1 MDADKAAENL
11 TVIRQLMER
20 PIRYSTMSG
29 LSGILAGLA
38 AIGGVV
44 ADAWVSDNLAPED
57 ASLAIILIWAGVFL
71 TAFACSAVLTYIRER
86 KQGMPFWSPIK
97 RRILITILPPFI
109 AGVGLTFAIVHSWS
123 LHETYD
129 QWGLIPPIWML
140 FYGVTLW
147 QIGTF
152 SAIELRAMG
161 IAFILAGLITAW
173 DYQYQIPGS
182 GSAMTAY
189 WALGITFGG
198 FHIIYGIVVWIRH
211 GG

>member
-29 LSGILAGLA
+29 LSGVLAGCA
-38 AIGGVV
+38 ALGGVA
-44 ADAWVSDNLAPED
+44 ADAWVTYNLPTNA
-57 ASLAIILIWAGVFL
+57 LWINLIIWAGVFI
-71 TAFACSAVLTYIRER
+71 TAFTCSAVLTYTRER

-97 RRILITILPPFI
+97 RRILMTILPPFV
-109 AGVGLTFAIVHSWS
+109 AGVGLTLAIMHRWC
-123 LHETYD
+123 TGD
-129 QWGLIPPIWML
+129 GPNQWGLVPPIWMT

-152 SAIELRAMG
+152 SAGELRAMG
-161 IAFILAGLITAW
+161 IAFILAGLVTACE
-173 DYQYQIPGS
+173 YQYTIPGLEQ
-182 GSAMTAY
+182 GTAPY
-189 WALGITFGG
+189 WTLGITFGG
-198 FHIIYGIVVWIRH
+198 FHIVYGIIVWIRH